1 LLERVFQLSKN
12 KTDVRTEVLAGL
24 TTFMTMAYIIFVNP
38 DLLSI
43 AGMNFGAVLAATCI
57 SAAIGSITMG
67 LMANYPFALA
77 PGMGLNAFFV
87 FGVVFRYNVGWETAL
102 AAVFVSGLIFILL
115 TVTKAREAII
125 NSIPMSLKLA
135 VGTGIGLFIALIGF
149 KNAGMVVGN
158 DATLVSMGDFTDPIV
173 LLAAFGLIF
182 TSVLVVRRVRGSL
195 LIGILGTTLVGML
208 VAEIMGPQFFGYHAG
223 TEIPVIAGFPGL
235 GGLVARPPSL
245 SPTFGKFALGF
256 RELATIGFIPV
267 IFSFAFVDVFDTL
280 GTLIGVASKARML
293 DDEGRLPR
301 ANKALMADAV
311 ATVAGAALGTS
322 TVTTYVESA
331 SGVTEGGRTGLTAVV
346 TGVLFLAALFIAPLA
361 GLVPAAATAPILI
374 IVGIFMMEPVMR
386 INFADYMEA
395 IPAFLAIVMMP
406 FTFSI
411 AEGIVWGVLSYVV
424 LKVFTGKHRDVSPTM
439 YILAVFLVIRF
450 IVH

>member
-1 LLERVFQLSKN
+1 VFQLSEN
-12 KTDVRTEVLAGL
+12 KTDVRTEVFAGL

-43 AGMNFGAVLAATCI
+43 AGMDFGAVLAATCI

-87 FGVVFRYNVGWETAL
+87 FGVVFRYQVGWETAL
-102 AAVFVSGLIFILL
+102 AAVFVSGIIFILL

-135 VGTGIGLFIALIGF
+135 VSTGIGLFIALIGF
-149 KNAGMVVGN
+149 KNAGIVVAS
-158 DATLVSMGDFTDPIV
+158 DATLVTMGDFKQPLV

-182 TSVLVVRRVRGSL
+182 TSILVVKKVRGAL
-195 LIGILGTTLVGML
+195 LIGIFGTTILGMV
-208 VAEIMGPQFFGYHAG
+208 VAEIMGPQFFGFHAG
-223 TEIPVIAGFPGL
+223 TEFPIIGGFPGSL
-235 GGLVARPPSL
+235 GELVSRPPSL

-280 GTLIGVASKARML
+280 GTLIGVGSKARML
-293 DDEGRLPR
+293 DKDGKLPR
-301 ANKALMADAV
+301 ASKALMADAIS
-311 ATVAGAALGTS
+311 TVAGAVLGTS

-331 SGVTEGGRTGLTAVV
+331 AGVTEGGRTGLTAVV
-346 TGVLFLAALFIAPLA
+346 TGALFLAALFIAPLA
-361 GLVPAAATAPILI
+361 GLVPAAATAPILV

-386 INFADYMEA
+386 IDFGDYMEA

-411 AEGIVWGVLSYVV
+411 AEGIVWGVLSYVA
-424 LKVFTGKHRDVSPTM
+424 LKLFTGKLRDISLTM
-439 YILAVFLVIRF
+439 YILTAFFIVRF